1 MKILKKRRQRQA
13 NDERDERQEI
23 RGALDEALQELRDG
37 KLLGERIVL
46 RNLGF
51 LFFLTVL
58 VVSYIYNR
66 NAVEAMYH
74 TRVKLIKEV
83 QEVRY
88 KSLAIAT
95 ELSKISSRAEVTRRL
110 REAGLDL
117 ETSKDPPVVLKK

>member
-58 VVSYIYNR
+58 VVFYIYNR